1 MSEKIQ
7 PTAYPLR
14 MPPALR
20 EMLEES
26 ARNTKR
32 SLNAEITDRLEES
45 FTSPHLK
52 RMGLGE
58 LADFLIEMG
67 QEKGL
72 SVEVT
77 FGQSEESIDALRSE
91 SIPMTTRISKEK
103 LLASLEQDR
112 PATKKD
118 LNEAVMEAMLTVMNA
133 LKDGPPGTGDT
144 VKGPR
149 PRKKFPKE

>member
-77 FGQSEESIDALRSE
+77 FSQSEEGSDAPRSE
-91 SIPMTTRISKEK
+91 SMPMTTRVSKEK
-103 LLASLEQDR
+103 LLASSEQDR

-118 LNEAVMEAMLTVMNA
+118 LNEAVMDAMLTVMNA
-133 LKDGPPGTGDT
+133 LKDGSPSSTGPNA
-144 VKGPR
+144 GPK
-149 PRKKFPKE
+149 PRKRSRKE